1 METINGV
8 SFEDW
13 AAACGNMAQGM
24 PETEILKVLNLEKPV
39 WDETME
45 KWGAK
50 LGEMMVADM
59 NVATTY
65 GQLFANPKAG
75 KFANAANTG
84 VAIDEVLHL
93 APDYET
99 YQKIFWHQSVGSKYG
114 KDPVTTLEQY
124 GLDLGKWGVINMHY
138 MNYQNNLLDH
148 TKPDYNEKFEY
159 FSGLMKYWE
168 QHFEEQYKDEKVD
181 LAGDINF

>member
-24 PETEILKVLNLEKPV
+24 PEQDVMRILNVEKPI
-39 WDETME
+39 WDDTME
-45 KWGAK
+45 KWGNR
-50 LGEMMVADM
+50 LGELMTADM

-75 KFANAANTG
+75 KFANAAATG
-84 VAIDEVLHL
+84 IAIDEILPL

-114 KDPVTTLEQY
+114 IDPITTLEQY
-124 GLDLGKWGVINMHY
+124 GLDLGKWGVLGMHY

-148 TKPDYNEKFEY
+148 THPDYNEKFQF
-159 FSGLMKYWE
+159 FSDQQQRWE
-168 QHFEEQYKDEKVD
+168 NHFEEYYKNEKVD
-181 LAGDINF
+181 LGGDIAF